1 MDKSGR
7 ARRVKSGG
15 SGIDEPDEFEIGM
28 DYDAVFVV
36 KLPDSRSLR
45 VVSRSLFLAVVLL
58 SLPSIGSI
66 IRAASNDGVLSDWI
80 ENLPLLLRDLEDE
93 GLLAEGHRGFV
104 VAAGEVDFA
113 FLRHAGVDFTAGD
126 GVKADAHRVFDYIY
140 APNFSGIEL
149 MNGSVRGGGLAI
161 APLGGDISAE
171 IRLLR
176 DFKIVYLRRM
186 NGNTVV
192 AMRKNSA
199 AAGYSGGGR
208 GVICGGIGGGG
219 KKEAALKGLEGV
231 YLEPPRAAKES
242 RFKFLPDLME
252 DPLDEYRRRVFVAD
266 DDDAVDW
273 FYKNYPMRGQEFEM
287 FDMEEADWEL
297 GVGAEDFVVVKAEAQ
312 AAERMLRD
320 KTICV
325 VDELFLDCREEEG
338 RAYWNCVELYGK
350 IRSEGIAVHQW
361 WF

>member
-7 ARRVKSGG
+7 ARRIKSGG
-15 SGIDEPDEFEIGM
+15 SDIDEPDEFETEM
-28 DYDAVFVV
+28 NYDAVFVV
-36 KLPDSRSLR
+36 RLPDSRSLR

-66 IRAASNDGVLSDWI
+66 IRAASNEGVISDWI

-104 VAAGEVDFA
+104 AAADEVDFA
-113 FLRHAGVDFTAGD
+113 FLRNAGVDFS
-126 GVKADAHRVFDYIY
+126 VKADAHQVFDYIY

-149 MNGSVRGGGLAI
+149 VEDAIHGGGLAI

-176 DFKIVYLRRM
+176 DFKIVYLRRI

-199 AAGYSGGGR
+199 AVRYSGGRR
-208 GVICGGIGGGG
+208 GVICSGIGGGR
-219 KKEAALKGLEGV
+219 KKEAALKGLD
-231 YLEPPRAAKES
+231 LEPPRAERES
-242 RFKFLPDLME
+242 RFNYLPDLME
-252 DPLDEYRRRVFVAD
+252 DPLDGYRRRVFVAD
-266 DDDAVDW
+266 EDGAVDW
-273 FYKNYPMRGQEFEM
+273 FYKNYPMRGQEFEVYG
-287 FDMEEADWEL
+287 MEGEWDW
-297 GVGAEDFVVVKAEAQ
+297 GAEDFVVVKAEAR
-312 AAERMLRD
+312 AAERMLRE

-325 VDELFLDCREEEG
+325 VDELFLDCREEEEG
-338 RAYWNCVELYGK
+338 RAFWKCVELYGK

>member
-7 ARRVKSGG
+7 ARRIKSGG
-15 SGIDEPDEFEIGM
+15 SDIDEPDEFEIGM
-28 DYDAVFVV
+28 NYDAVFVV

-66 IRAASNDGVLSDWI
+66 IQAASNEGVISDWI

-113 FLRHAGVDFTAGD
+113 FLRNAGVDFSM
-126 GVKADAHRVFDYIY
+126 KADAHQVFDYIY

-149 MNGSVRGGGLAI
+149 VEDAIRGGGLAI

-171 IRLLR
+171 IRLLH
-176 DFKIVYLRRM
+176 DFKIVYLRRI

-199 AAGYSGGGR
+199 AIRYSGGRR

-231 YLEPPRAAKES
+231 YLEPPRVEKES
-242 RFKFLPDLME
+242 RFNYLPDLME
-252 DPLDEYRRRVFVAD
+252 DPLDGYRRRVFVAD
-266 DDDAVDW
+266 EDGAVDW
-273 FYKNYPMRGQEFEM
+273 FYKNYPMRGQEFEVYGV
-287 FDMEEADWEL
+287 EGEWDW
-297 GVGAEDFVVVKAEAQ
+297 GAEDFVVVKVEAR
-312 AAERMLRD
+312 AAERMLRE